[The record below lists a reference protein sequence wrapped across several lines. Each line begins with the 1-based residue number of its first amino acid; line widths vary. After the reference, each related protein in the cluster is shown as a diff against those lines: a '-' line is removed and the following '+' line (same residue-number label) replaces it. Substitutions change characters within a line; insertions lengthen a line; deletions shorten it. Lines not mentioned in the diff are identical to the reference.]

1 MNKKLFI
8 GSLIMMLVLVFAF
21 NSLIFAE
28 KKTVAIGSKEF
39 TTQLVVGQ
47 LAVQL
52 LEDRG
57 FEVRDMT
64 GLGGSSV
71 NRKALL
77 NGNIDMYWEYTG
89 TGWMTHLGHDN
100 PITDSEECYN
110 MVKEEDEKNGIV
122 WLPYGEQNDTY
133 TVMMRKEDAER
144 LEIKTISDLADA
156 INSGVEAP
164 TGTWDFATDHEYAI
178 RLDGLIGLQELYGF
192 EFKNIPIMQVGITYG
207 ALKEGKVSTAMGFAT
222 DGRVLGFNLV
232 NLIDDKKFH
241 PVYNVAAN
249 VRADTLK
256 KYPELEDI
264 FAEITP
270 YMDNEN
276 MTRLN
281 AMVDLDGME
290 PEEVAREFLIE
301 LGLID

>member
-1 MNKKLFI
+1 VGYIVVDKIIIHNDGKP
-8 GSLIMMLVLVFAF
+8 GCVVR
-21 NSLIFAE
+21 
-28 KKTVAIGSKEF
+28 TVDF
-39 TTQLVVGQ
+39 YV
-47 LAVQL
+47 AV
-52 LEDRG
+52 
-57 FEVRDMT
+57 
-64 GLGGSSV
+64 
-71 NRKALL
+71 
-77 NGNIDMYWEYTG
+77 
-89 TGWMTHLGHDN
+89 
-100 PITDSEECYN
+100 
-110 MVKEEDEKNGIV
+110 
-122 WLPYGEQNDTY
+122 
-133 TVMMRKEDAER
+133 
-144 LEIKTISDLADA
+144 AD
-156 INSGVEAP
+156 
-164 TGTWDFATDHEYAI
+164 WDI
-178 RLDGLIGLQELYGF
+178 
-192 EFKNIPIMQVGITYG
+192 GITYG

-281 AMVDLDGME
+281 AMVDLAGME